1 VQLLLNLNKGP
12 ENNADGITVFFDEKF
27 SSDIGNEDSYKFTNL
42 DENLGINR
50 DGSLLS
56 MEGRPTV
63 TADDSIPLK
72 MWQFRQKSYYLQL
85 TGSNFAPGATAFVK
99 DSYLQKE
106 TPIDLLS
113 DNVLSFTVDTTISAS
128 FANRFTIVFK
138 AGSALPVTLTNVK
151 AYEKDKGIQVEWT
164 ALTEINIGRYEVE
177 RSINGQQFQKIY
189 TAPAT
194 GNNAVTKEY
203 SWFDKNANTGSNFYR
218 IKVIEKSGAV
228 KYSEVV
234 KVSVA
239 EGKGSITVFPNPI
252 QDNLVKVQFTN
263 MEKGRYSAVLYNN
276 LGQRLYSNIIEHTGR
291 SGTYTISLGRIIS
304 KGTYT
309 LNIRKGDTTI
319 NERVVVE

>member
-1 VQLLLNLNKGP
+1 MSQLRQQ
-12 ENNADGITVFFDEKF
+12 T
-27 SSDIGNEDSYKFTNL
+27 YY
-42 DENLGINR
+42 
-50 DGSLLS
+50 
-56 MEGRPTV
+56 
-63 TADDSIPLK
+63 
-72 MWQFRQKSYYLQL
+72 FRLI
-85 TGSNFAPGATAFVK
+85 GSNFSPGATAFVK

-164 ALTEINIGRYEVE
+164 ALTEINIDRYEVE
-177 RSINGQQFQKIY
+177 RSINGQQFDKVF

-203 SWFDKNANTGSNFYR
+203 SWFDENANTGSNFYR

-263 MEKGRYSAVLYNN
+263 IEKGRYSAVLYNTS
-276 LGQRLYSNIIEHTGR
+276 GQRLYGSTIEHTGR
-291 SGTYTISLGRIIS
+291 SGAYSIALGRSIS

-309 LNIRKGDTTI
+309 LHISKGGSTMS
-319 NERVVVE
+319 ERVIVE